1 MKELLLFSKN
11 LEKDFVNENKD
22 YQSKIDLGI
31 SSLVTSD
38 FSKAKQMFDAAIE
51 LDSLFPSA
59 WLGKAFS
66 EIAIVSDD
74 DFNSLEIDEYLS
86 RALKSKQDLTK
97 YKVAL
102 AGCLAYRHAVII
114 KASVLAVERF
124 LEEQEKAKKQK
135 KRAVSAAIVGTMF
148 TGKDKSITSNVV
160 GGALIAGGAS
170 AAMSANVKE
179 KEFEQLA
186 NSLYSKAL
194 GQTYLS
200 APILYLCGTLID
212 NINDASLKNNF
223 NVVINSWKESILY
236 LYQKQK
242 DQLVK
247 TLNGLSMSDA
257 TRIESLLK
265 NPNSVQEIGEFTT
278 FMKIIGLSNHEICIE
293 LDNLFKVELK
303 KRFET
308 DSSKKDL
315 EEAKKKQNIATGLG
329 GGIFVFGVLS
339 IWFDITQEY
348 QWLPW
353 LLDGVAILIF
363 AILYNSAKS
372 SEMKDFEN
380 YYREIVAKIS
390 TIKITNSD
398 ININLIKSESS
409 QNNDNLLDD

>member
-31 SSLVTSD
+31 SSLVTND

-66 EIAIVSDD
+66 EIALVSDD
-74 DFNSLEIDEYLS
+74 DFNSLEIDEYLN
-86 RALKSKQDLTK
+86 RALKSKEDLTK

-114 KASVLAVERF
+114 KESVLAVERF

-135 KRAVSAAIVGTMF
+135 QRAVSAAIVGTMF

-200 APILYLCGTLID
+200 APILYLCGTLIEK
-212 NINDASLKNNF
+212 INDSSLKNNF
-223 NVVINSWKESILY
+223 NVVINSWKESIIY

-257 TRIESLLK
+257 SRIESLLK
-265 NPNSVQEIGEFTT
+265 SPNSVQEIGEFTT
-278 FMKIIGLSNHEICIE
+278 FMKIIGLSNHEICAE

-303 KRFET
+303 KRFES

-329 GGIFVFGVLS
+329 GGILVLGILS
-339 IWFDITQEY
+339 IWFDISQEFE
-348 QWLPW
+348 WIPW
-353 LLDGVAILIF
+353 LLDIVAIVVF
-363 AILYNSAKS
+363 VVLYNSAKS
-372 SEMKDFEN
+372 SEMKDFES
-380 YYREIVAKIS
+380 YYGKIVAKIS
-390 TIKITNSD
+390 NIKIVNSD

-409 QNNDNLLDD
+409 QNNDNLLDN

>member
-31 SSLVTSD
+31 SSLVTND

-66 EIAIVSDD
+66 EIAFVSDD
-74 DFNSLEIDEYLS
+74 DFNSLEIDEYLN

-114 KASVLAVERF
+114 KESVLAVERF

-135 KRAVSAAIVGTMF
+135 QRAVSAAIVGTMF

-212 NINDASLKNNF
+212 NINDSSLENNF
-223 NVVINSWKESILY
+223 NVVINSWKESIIY

-242 DQLVK
+242 DQLIK

-257 TRIESLLK
+257 SRIESLLK
-265 NPNSVQEIGEFTT
+265 SPNSIQEIGEFTT
-278 FMKIIGLSNHEICIE
+278 FMKIIGLSNHEICTE

-329 GGIFVFGVLS
+329 GGIFVLGVLS
-339 IWFDITQEY
+339 IWFDITQENA
-348 QWLPW
+348 WIPW
-353 LLDGVAILIF
+353 LLDGVAILVFMVI
-363 AILYNSAKS
+363 YNSAKS
-372 SEMKDFEN
+372 SEMKDFES
-380 YYREIVAKIS
+380 YYRGIVAKIS
-390 TIKITNSD
+390 NIKIINSD

-409 QNNDNLLDD
+409 QNNDNLLDS

>member
-31 SSLVTSD
+31 SSLVTND
-38 FSKAKQMFDAAIE
+38 FSKAKQMFDSAIE

-59 WLGKAFS
+59 WIGKAFS
-66 EIAIVSDD
+66 EIAFVSDD
-74 DFNSLEIDEYLS
+74 DFNSLEIDEYLN
-86 RALKSKQDLTK
+86 RALKSKEDLTK

-102 AGCLAYRHAVII
+102 AGCLSYRHSVII
-114 KASVLAVERF
+114 KKSVIAVERF
-124 LEEQEKAKKQK
+124 LEEQKKAKKQK
-135 KRAVSAAIVGTMF
+135 QKAISTAIVGTMF

-160 GGALIAGGAS
+160 GGALIAGGAAS
-170 AAMSANVKE
+170 AISANVKE

-212 NINDASLKNNF
+212 KINDSSLKNNF
-223 NVVINSWKESILY
+223 NVVIDSWKESIIY

-242 DQLVK
+242 EQLIK
-247 TLNGLSMSDA
+247 TLKELKVSDA
-257 TRIESLLK
+257 SRIESLLE
-265 NPNSVQEIGEFTT
+265 NPSSVQEIGEFTT
-278 FMKIIGLSNHEICIE
+278 FMKIIGLSNHEVCKE

-315 EEAKKKQNIATGLG
+315 EKAKKKQNIATGLG
-329 GGIFVFGVLS
+329 VGIFVVGFVSIYFDISKENQWIPWLIDVLS
-339 IWFDITQEY
+339 IIVF
-348 QWLPW
+348 LS
-353 LLDGVAILIF
+353 
-363 AILYNSAKS
+363 LYNSAKS
-372 SEMKDFEN
+372 SEMKDFESFYLKVVN
-380 YYREIVAKIS
+380 KIS
-390 TIKITNSD
+390 NIKITNSD

-409 QNNDNLLDD
+409 QNNYNILDN